1 MTNFQLKKSKTI
13 FWIYGLINSKLG
25 DFKQTFGDRFMLVLL
40 SLWEHTDT
48 LYPLN
53 VVWTKNI
60 RILLSFNNFD
70 ILFPCNKICVTNAK

>member
-13 FWIYGLINSKLG
+13 LWIYGLINSKLG

-48 LYPLN
+48 LYPLH
-53 VVWTKNI
+53 VGWTKNI

-70 ILFPCNKICVTNAK
+70 ILFPWNKICVTNAK

>member
-1 MTNFQLKKSKTI
+1 
-13 FWIYGLINSKLG
+13 
-25 DFKQTFGDRFMLVLL
+25 MLVLL

-53 VVWTKNI
+53 VGWTKNI
-60 RILLSFNNFD
+60 RVLSFNNFD